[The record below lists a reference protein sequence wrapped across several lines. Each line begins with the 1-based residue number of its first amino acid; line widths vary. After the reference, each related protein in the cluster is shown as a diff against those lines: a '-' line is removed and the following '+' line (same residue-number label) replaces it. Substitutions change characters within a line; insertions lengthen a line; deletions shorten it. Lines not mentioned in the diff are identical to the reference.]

1 MGSIAACNAKTAAI
15 QIVLTAFACPYV
27 VRPAVV
33 TCGAR
38 ATALSIYIVALQGT
52 VTGQFVTESVCSFLF
67 GKYFVSKEI
76 LVKSRTQRTE

>member
-1 MGSIAACNAKTAAI
+1 MCNTTACNAKTAAI

-52 VTGQFVTESVCSFLF
+52 VTGQFVTESVRSE
-67 GKYFVSKEI
+67 YF
-76 LVKSRTQRTE
+76 

>member
-15 QIVLTAFACPYV
+15 HIVLTAFACPYV
-27 VRPAVV
+27 VRPALASYS
-33 TCGAR
+33 AR
-38 ATALSIYIVALQGT
+38 AVTGAVKTLQGT